1 MSLPT
6 PRGFLI
12 DMDGVVY
19 KGGKPI
25 PSAQGFLRS
34 LRSKNIP
41 FLFVTNHS
49 ALTPKALSEKLGK
62 MGLDFPPEQFY
73 SSAEATADYLAEK
86 KVGSVFALA
95 EEGLFSALKK
105 RGIRHTEKNPDAVA
119 IGLDRKAGYNE
130 LKKTLHLIQGVLK
143 KKGPFLGTNP
153 DPTYPVEDGDA
164 PECGAYLAFFE
175 SMVGTKALVMG
186 KPSPVI
192 YRFAA
197 KKIGIP
203 LKAMAMIGDRTDTDI
218 LGAKRG
224 GMKGILV
231 LTGHTSRA
239 MLRKDPVKPDLVVE
253 TLEEVR
259 L

>member
-1 MSLPT
+1 MSFPT

-25 PSAQGFLRS
+25 PSAQGFLRE
-34 LRSKNIP
+34 LKSKKIP

-95 EEGLFSALKK
+95 EEGLLAALKK
-105 RGIRHTEKNPDAVA
+105 RGIRQTDQNPASVA
-119 IGLDRKAGYNE
+119 IGLDRKAGYPE
-130 LKKTLHLIQGVLK
+130 LKKTLHLIQEVLK

-153 DPTYPVEDGDA
+153 DSTYPVEDGDA

-175 SMVGTKALVMG
+175 SMVGEKALVMG

-203 LKAMAMIGDRTDTDI
+203 LKSMAMIGDRIDTDI

-231 LTGHTSRA
+231 LTGHTSRS
-239 MLRKDPVKPDLVVE
+239 MIKHGPVKPDLVVE
-253 TLEEVR
+253 TLEKIR